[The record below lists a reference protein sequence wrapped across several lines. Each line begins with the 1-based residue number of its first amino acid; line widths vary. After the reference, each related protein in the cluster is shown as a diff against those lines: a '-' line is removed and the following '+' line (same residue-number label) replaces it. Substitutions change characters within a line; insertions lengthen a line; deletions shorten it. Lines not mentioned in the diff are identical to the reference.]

1 MPIFAS
7 LRRHLFGSARV
18 FYCNWEAEAEAE
30 SKAATPAAKAVPGKA
45 KKAPAKALPELMEE
59 EVIPALRSTLEA
71 QEDVSQVELSF
82 QDNRLEGSFFK
93 NNIPYC
99 FWAFFPNGVLTG
111 PKGFSLSSYG
121 SVPSTVEPSSLMRK
135 GSQQG
140 MLFSGWRRD
149 WLLRASSLFG
159 KERRVRRNNSYPHYG
174 KQGQNTSC
182 ALISLLLDL
191 YLKR

>member
-1 MPIFAS
+1 MRFFAS
-7 LRRHLFGSARV
+7 LRRRGGEA
-18 FYCNWEAEAEAE
+18 EAEAEAE
-30 SKAATPAAKAVPGKA
+30 SKAATPAAKAAPEKP

-82 QDNRLEGSFFK
+82 QDNRLEGSFLK

-135 GSQQG
+135 DHSKACCFLGG
-140 MLFSGWRRD
+140 EEIGCSGHPPC
-149 WLLRASSLFG
+149 L
-159 KERRVRRNNSYPHYG
+159 ERRG
-174 KQGQNTSC
+174 E
-182 ALISLLLDL
+182 
-191 YLKR
+191 